1 MGCDPQSVPP
11 IIPSCSAEIK
21 SLHNQESPM
30 HSFPTAAKFSRGY
43 LIALA
48 AAAFLSTT
56 AIFIR
61 HLTQTYQLP
70 ALVLAFWRDLFVVL
84 TLLVALGFFRPAL
97 LLLPRRHIGYLCLYG
112 LALSFFNSF
121 WTLSVALTG
130 AAISTVL
137 VYCSAAFTALLG
149 WWLLKER
156 MSWVKIFA
164 IALCLGGCVLVSGI
178 LLPSNA
184 SASLPGI
191 MAGIVAGLMYAV
203 YSLMGRSA
211 SQRGLNPWTT
221 LIYTFVFAAL
231 FLLAYNLFLGGIL
244 PGTANT
250 SAEMFWL
257 GNSLEGWLV
266 LFALAAVPTVMGF
279 GLYNVSL
286 TYLPSSVANLIV
298 TIEPAFTAVI
308 AFLLLGERLDVLQL
322 FGSAMILGGVVFL
335 RLFENTQ

>member
-1 MGCDPQSVPP
+1 MSTPSQPATPP
-11 IIPSCSAEIK
+11 S
-21 SLHNQESPM
+21 H
-30 HSFPTAAKFSRGY
+30 TSRGY

-61 HLTQTYQLP
+61 YLTETYRLP

-84 TLLVALGFFRPAL
+84 TLLVALGILRPAML
-97 LLLPRRHIGYLCLYG
+97 RLPRKHLGYLCLYG

-149 WWLLKER
+149 WWLLKEK
-156 MSWVKIFA
+156 MSWVKVGA
-164 IALCLGGCVLVSGI
+164 ILLCLGGCVLVSGV
-178 LLPSNA
+178 LLPGGTGAN
-184 SASLPGI
+184 LPGI
-191 MAGIVAGLMYAV
+191 LAGIMAGLMYAI

-221 LIYTFVFAAL
+221 LIYTFAFAAL
-231 FLLAYNLFLGGIL
+231 FLLAYNLLAGDVL
-244 PGTANT
+244 PGTAKT
-250 SAEMFWL
+250 PAEMFWL
-257 GNSLEGWLV
+257 QDSLAGWLV

-286 TYLPSSVANLIV
+286 TYLPSSIANLIV
-298 TIEPAFTAVI
+298 TIEPAFTAVT
-308 AFLLLGERLDVLQL
+308 AFFLLGERLDGMQIA
-322 FGSAMILGGVVFL
+322 GSLLILGGVVFL
-335 RLFENTQ
+335 RLFEVK